1 MGMLGSVNTGGF
13 SEASKAAMMN
23 SDYFN
28 RPTGVGRF
36 AGGFADFL
44 TGNRFDFDKRGKNDE
59 DKEGM
64 FDKLFEG
71 TTSYRPDKRS
81 DTDQLLAMAANQRG
95 SGLGMGG
102 GSFQDIGGGNVLFTP
117 SNAARNQAIALRNQQ
132 ALMNQQ
138 RKEENKR
145 MAGQAIGTAVG
156 SAFGPIGAVA
166 GRFLG
171 GAISGIFCDIR
182 LKEDIAPLCKSEVND
197 VLSECA
203 FFVKDLNECS

>member
-28 RPTGVGRF
+28 RPTGISRF
-36 AGGFADFL
+36 AGGLADML

-59 DKEGM
+59 DKKGM
-64 FDKLFEG
+64 FDTFLEG
-71 TTSYRPDKRS
+71 GSYRPDKRS
-81 DTDQLLAMAANQRG
+81 NTDQLLAMASQRG
-95 SGLGMGG
+95 SGLGMGS
-102 GSFQDIGGGNVLFTP
+102 GSFQDIGGGVTMYNP

-132 ALMNQQ
+132 TLMAQQ

-145 MAGQAIGTAVG
+145 MAGEAIGTAVG
-156 SAFGPIGAVA
+156 SVFGPVGAVA
-166 GRFLG
+166 GKFIGKL
-171 GAISGIFCDIR
+171 FCDIR

>member
-28 RPTGVGRF
+28 RPTGIGRF

-59 DKEGM
+59 EKKGM
-64 FDKLFEG
+64 FDDLLEG
-71 TTSYRPDKRS
+71 TSSYRPDKRS
-81 DTDQLLAMAANQRG
+81 DTGQLLAMANQGG
-95 SGLGMGG
+95 SGLGMRG
-102 GSFQDIGGGNVLFTP
+102 GSFTDIGGGVTMYNP
-117 SNAARNQAIALRNQQ
+117 SNAARNQAIAMANQQ
-132 ALMNQQ
+132 AMIKQQ
-138 RKEENKR
+138 QQQEQKKNVGR
-145 MAGQAIGTAVG
+145 MAGKAIGSIFGPVGGAVG
-156 SAFGPIGAVA
+156 GIIG
-166 GRFLG
+166 
-171 GAISGIFCDIR
+171 GIFCDIR

>member
-28 RPTGVGRF
+28 RPTGIGRF

-59 DKEGM
+59 EKEGM
-64 FDKLFEG
+64 FDDLLEG
-71 TTSYRPDKRS
+71 YSSYRPDKRS
-81 DTDQLLAMAANQRG
+81 DTGQLLAMASQRAG
-95 SGLGMGG
+95 GLGMGG
-102 GSFQDIGGGNVLFTP
+102 GSFQDIGGGNVLFNP
-117 SNAARNQAIALRNQQ
+117 SNTARNQAIALRNQQ

-138 RKEENKR
+138 RKEEQKSNVGR
-145 MAGQAIGTAVG
+145 MAGAAIGNAIVPGVG
-156 SAFGPIGAVA
+156 GVVG
-166 GRFLG
+166 GLLG
-171 GAISGIFCDIR
+171 GLFCDIS
-182 LKEDIAPLCKSEVND
+182 LKEDIAPLCKSDVND
-197 VLSECA
+197 LLSECA